1 MDMKKEILNV
11 KGININQVV
20 EDFCLYFSPD
30 AKMVFSNESVH
41 VVVVEMFFFRIK
53 NDVAA
58 TVIFELR
65 GQDIIDVHIVV
76 AGGSDLMGFT
86 FGVYKSMLK
95 KIKKFFE
102 NIGAKEFLELSDEM

>member
-1 MDMKKEILNV
+1 MAMKKEILTVN
-11 KGININQVV
+11 GINSNQLI
-20 EDFCLYFSPD
+20 EDFCLYFSPY
-30 AKMVFSNESVH
+30 AKVVFSNESVR

-65 GQDIIDVHIVV
+65 GQDIFDVHIVV
-76 AGGSDLMGFT
+76 AGGSDMMGFT
-86 FGVYKSMLK
+86 FGVYKSTLK

-102 NIGAKEFLELSDEM
+102 RFGV

>member
-1 MDMKKEILNV
+1 MDMKKEILTV
-11 KGININQVV
+11 KGINTDQVI

-30 AKMVFSNESVH
+30 AKIVFSNESVR
-41 VVVVEMFFFRIK
+41 VVVVESFFFRIK

-76 AGGSDLMGFT
+76 AGGGDMMGFT

-95 KIKKFFE
+95 KIVNYFEKFVV
-102 NIGAKEFLELSDEM
+102 

>member
-1 MDMKKEILNV
+1 MDMKKEILTV
-11 KGININQVV
+11 KGIKLNQVI
-20 EDFCLYFSPD
+20 EDFFLYFNPN
-30 AKMVFSNESVH
+30 AKMVFSNESVR

-95 KIKKFFE
+95 KIRKFFE
-102 NIGAKEFLELSDEM
+102 KFEIF

>member
-1 MDMKKEILNV
+1 MKKEILTV
-11 KGININQVV
+11 MGINTDKVI
-20 EDFCLYFSPD
+20 EDFCLYFGSD
-30 AKMVFSNESVH
+30 AKIVFSNESVS

-65 GQDIIDVHIVV
+65 AQDIIDVHIVV
-76 AGGSDLMGFT
+76 AGGSDMMGFT

-102 NIGAKEFLELSDEM
+102 RFGV

>member
-1 MDMKKEILNV
+1 MDMKKEILTV
-11 KGININQVV
+11 KGFNTDQVI
-20 EDFCLYFSPD
+20 EDFFLYFRPD
-30 AKMVFSNESVH
+30 AKMVFSNENVR
-41 VVVVEMFFFRIK
+41 VVVVERFFFRIK

-76 AGGSDLMGFT
+76 AGGGDMMGFT

-95 KIKKFFE
+95 KIHKFFE
-102 NIGAKEFLELSDEM
+102 RFGV

>member
-1 MDMKKEILNV
+1 MDMKKEILSV
-11 KGININQVV
+11 KGFNTYQVI
-20 EDFCLYFSPD
+20 EAFCLYFSPN
-30 AKMVFSNESVH
+30 AKIVFSNESVR
-41 VVVVEMFFFRIK
+41 VVVLEMFYFRIK

-58 TVIFELR
+58 TLIFEPR

-76 AGGSDLMGFT
+76 AGGSDMMGFT

-102 NIGAKEFLELSDEM
+102 KFGD

>member
-1 MDMKKEILNV
+1 MKKEILTV
-11 KGININQVV
+11 KGTNTDQVI
-20 EDFCLYFSPD
+20 EDFCLYFSPY
-30 AKMVFSNESVH
+30 AKIVFSNESVR

-65 GQDIIDVHIVV
+65 GQDIIDVHIIV

-86 FGVYKSMLK
+86 FGVYKSMIK
-95 KIKKFFE
+95 KIHKFFE
-102 NIGAKEFLELSDEM
+102 RLGV